1 MRKKPRIRF
10 MITICIIFT
19 LLGNTYFPVFAE
31 TKSLRANSSRSYE
44 EITGTLP
51 DSITGLDKLYYG
63 SVKNDST
70 APFHNAEELQNILEN
85 GDPDYAKLIWKQYKY
100 DLYDP
105 NYQNRGGCKALM
117 IAGRPDYADELL
129 ESTSH
134 EYPKDGNSP
143 FHEETLPEIDSVDNG
158 ELVNGALVENDENA
172 FEQMKKTVSPDKG
185 DQNQNRKYNIDL
197 KATANLKQ
205 VKPVVFLFQIQ
216 TSWQMFDKMHA
227 NDRASLVNG
236 QKVTEELLSLYE
248 MKQGFLEF
256 MNWMKQ
262 CTDGSLMIGI
272 TNFQHGGSYSMIDPP
287 YFTNHTESIKEG
299 LYGWDSFG
307 DCEHIHYTNNE
318 LKKAQTQLN
327 MSKNFQNWVDA
338 NGQSI
343 YNNAD
348 MISIIVG
355 GACEKNDLKTGSVKL
370 PEIPNGVIKQQY
382 GIRTNSGTGVIAD
395 DKISWIDYCAEGTKK
410 EGGAFD
416 TGKYYKDVITRSKFV
431 ETLKDIYAT
440 AQEKASNNQKVKNVK
455 VEDTVTAE
463 FNVDQSEIKA
473 FLDGEDVTDQSK
485 IKVMKNADGT
495 TKVSYTFE
503 QVSHKQEVHLQI
515 PIQAKDDFIGSNN
528 VYTNQGTPSIS
539 YTGRINN
546 EETYTQNFED
556 TPAVNVPI
564 RFKVSDGQSV
574 SVEPEKSV
582 NLADLSRDSSGNT
595 QMTKQIE
602 DLLDKY
608 DQTEGTLI
616 YQWVDEEGNPVG
628 DPTSKIIKDN
638 DRTPPE
644 IPSYVVNTTKSDI
657 GKEYKYQLKVTFQ
670 PAEVKEST
678 TSKIAV
684 NERTETG
691 KVGIYVEQKPEG
703 KVYIKKEVDNYQS
716 ELSNDSFIIQVT
728 SKGNI
733 ESPINT
739 EVVLKHNDKS
749 AAIMIKEKTIL
760 DISEIVPKEYET
772 VDISISGD
780 GEKVSDHEIAVD
792 RGQNVTITVHNKYS
806 AKAFFQTSDMI
817 TNTFK

>member
-1 MRKKPRIRF
+1 

-85 GDPDYAKLIWKQYKY
+85 GDLDYAKLIWKQYKY

-117 IAGRPDYADELL
+117 ISGRPDYADELL
-129 ESTSH
+129 ESTGH

-143 FHEETLPEIDSVDNG
+143 FHEKNLPEIDSVDNG

-262 CTDGSLMIGI
+262 YTDGSLMIGI
-272 TNFQHGGSYSMIDPP
+272 TNFQHGGSYSMIGTP

-327 MSKNFQNWVDA
+327 KSENFQNWVDA

-355 GACEKNDLKTGSVKL
+355 GACEKNDLKTDSVKL

-431 ETLKDIYAT
+431 ETLKDIYAI

-485 IKVMKNADGT
+485 IKVTKNADGT

-564 RFKVSDGQSV
+564 RFTVSDGQSV

-582 NLADLSRDSSGNT
+582 NLADLSRDSFGNT

-644 IPSYVVNTTKSDI
+644 IPSYVVNTTKLDI

-703 KVYIKKEVDNYQS
+703 KVYIKKEADNYQS